1 MAETAE
7 APEVLLARARGG
19 HAATLGQ
26 LLASYRNYLHLMAD
40 TQMGPA
46 LRSRVEP
53 SDLVQE
59 ALLEAHRDFG
69 QFGGSTEP
77 ELLAWL
83 RRILARNLL
92 DQARRF
98 QAQVRDVQ
106 RETSLDALLEQSGSG
121 LAALFPARGPS
132 PSSQAARRERA
143 VLLADALER
152 LAPAYREVIVLRNLH
167 DLPFE
172 EVARRMGRKAG
183 AVRMLWARALEKLG
197 REMGA
202 VS

>member
-1 MAETAE
+1 
-7 APEVLLARARGG
+7 LARARAGD
-19 HAATLGQ
+19 AATLGR
-26 LLASYRNYLHLMAD
+26 LLASYRNYLRLLAD

-46 LRSRVEP
+46 LRTRVDP

-69 QFGGSTEP
+69 HFGGASEP

-92 DQARRF
+92 DQARRH
-98 QAQVRDVQ
+98 QAQVRDPR
-106 RETSLDALLEQSGSG
+106 REASLEALLEESGSG
-121 LAALFPARGPS
+121 LAAVLAARDPS
-132 PSSQAARRERA
+132 PSAQASRREQA

-152 LAPAYREVIVLRNLH
+152 LAPDYREVIVLRNMQN
-167 DLPFE
+167 LPFE
-172 EVARRMGRKAG
+172 EVAQRMGRKPG

-197 REMGA
+197 QEMGA
-202 VS
+202 DP